1 MTIMT
6 GNRYSKEMI
15 EKRKEKTKMMSKKQK
30 LMVNFAMMAAACGV
44 DMNRIITGNIEDN
57 RYSKGKESEETQDK
71 KILDAKIK
79 RVKKAM
85 TRDGCSKEE
94 IQAAID
100 IIKIEHNEQNNSNC

>member
-30 LMVNFAMMAAACGV
+30 LMVNLAMMAAACGV
-44 DMNRIITGNIEDN
+44 DMNRIITGNIEDSK
-57 RYSKGKESEETQDK
+57 YSKGKESKEAQEK

-85 TRDGCSKEE
+85 IKDRCSKEE
-94 IQAAID
+94 IQIAID
-100 IIKIEHNEQNNSNC
+100 AIRSKNNENDKK